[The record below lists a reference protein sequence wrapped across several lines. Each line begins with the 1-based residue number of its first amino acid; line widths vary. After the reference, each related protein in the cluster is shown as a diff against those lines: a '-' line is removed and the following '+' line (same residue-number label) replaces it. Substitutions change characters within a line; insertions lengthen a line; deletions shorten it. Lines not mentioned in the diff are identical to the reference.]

1 MSKIVTNPTVKLSV
15 ILFNRKMN
23 ILRKLDF
30 YGNTHLFKLPFQ
42 GDYNHVHSNLRIL
55 RIFHDSANFSFT
67 SSETMRDYY

>member
-23 ILRKLDF
+23 ILRKPDF
-30 YGNTHLFKLPFQ
+30 CRNTHLLKLPFQ
-42 GDYNHVHSNLRIL
+42 VDYNHVHIIL

-67 SSETMRDYY
+67 SSETTRDYY